1 MSDSEEYKCRFKCAI
16 IGYIVLL
23 VLFSAMAVICL
34 AIPST
39 LSNTF
44 YISQKVFIIIGR
56 IIFNIIVPTILIS
69 MIILLLKHKNWYIK
83 ELTKKR
89 NI

>member
-23 VLFSAMAVICL
+23 VLFLAMAVICL

-44 YISQKVFIIIGR
+44 YIPQEVFIIIGR
-56 IIFNIIVPTILIS
+56 TIFNIIVPAILIF
-69 MIILLLKHKNWYIK
+69 MIILLLKHRKWYIK
-83 ELTKKR
+83 ELTEKK
-89 NI
+89 NS